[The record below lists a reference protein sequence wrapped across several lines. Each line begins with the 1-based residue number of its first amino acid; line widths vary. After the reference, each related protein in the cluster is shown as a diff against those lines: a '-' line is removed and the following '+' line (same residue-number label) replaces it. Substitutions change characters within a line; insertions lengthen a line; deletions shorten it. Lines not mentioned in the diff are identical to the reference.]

1 MDGRHDEGS
10 GHSAQRRLRRQA
22 HARRA
27 NRSLRD
33 EWPALEVRAP
43 AQRRP
48 LVHTRL
54 WRSPRIQG
62 GDLPAVQVIELLRA
76 KYFGW
81 ETAVAEEAPA
91 VAEEASAVADPM
103 NDLDDVLEEKPIETK
118 KPKINRKKRLQ

>member
-10 GHSAQRRLRRQA
+10 GHSAQRRVRRQV

-33 EWPALEVRAP
+33 EWPALEVRAL

-62 GDLPAVQVIELLRA
+62 GLPAVQVIELLRA

-91 VAEEASAVADPM
+91 VADPM
-103 NDLDDVLEEKPIETK
+103 NDLDDVLEEKPLETK
-118 KPKINRKKRLQ
+118 KPHIYRKKRLQ